1 MNLFSAIVAIVAIWG
16 VVQIAAYW
24 TRSRREASDGKLGEE
39 QREAIAALEERVRT
53 LERIVTDDRG
63 SLVRKFDDL

>member
-16 VVQIAAYW
+16 VVQVAGYW
-24 TRSRREASDGKLGEE
+24 TQSRRDTNTGKADSE
-39 QREAIAALEERVRT
+39 QREAISALEERVRT
-53 LERIVTDDRG
+53 LERIVTDDRE